1 MNLKN
6 IAIHGRALNAETI
19 PYYTS
24 ILKYLEEKGI
34 NVSISKSF
42 RSLNQGALPTDSFGT
57 FEKVSNE
64 YKPDALFS
72 LGGDGTIL
80 DSLTLIRDHQTPI
93 LGINM
98 GRLGF
103 LATISLDQVIKALD
117 QFFDHK
123 FWYDMRSM
131 VSLDSE
137 DHSIFGESKFALNEL
152 AIIRKETSSMLVI
165 HAYLNGNYLTTYW
178 ADGVMVSTPTG
189 STGYSLSCG
198 GPILMPQTNNF
209 IITPVSPHNLNLRP
223 LIVADSSE
231 ITFEIDAREVGYLIS
246 MDSRSESIENPTK
259 LRIKKSNF
267 KANLIRIEGDNFVD
281 TLRNKLS
288 WGLDARN

>member
-1 MNLKN
+1 LEK
-6 IAIHGRALNAETI
+6 IAIHGRQLSAETI

-24 ILKYLEEKGI
+24 IIKYLSEKGI
-34 NVSISKSF
+34 QVKLSSSF
-42 RSLNQGALPTDSFGT
+42 RRLNEGLLPTDSLDT
-57 FEKVSNE
+57 FERVDAQ
-64 YKPDALFS
+64 YQPDAMFS

-80 DSLTLIRDHQTPI
+80 NSLTIIGAYETPI

-103 LATISLDQVIKALD
+103 LATISVDMVLRALD

-123 FWYDMRSM
+123 YWFDMRTLLA
-131 VSLDSE
+131 LDIDNKE
-137 DHSIFGESKFALNEL
+137 LFGENPFALNEL
-152 AIIRKETSSMLVI
+152 AILRKETSSMLVI
-165 HAYLNGNYLTTYW
+165 NAYLNGEHLTTYW
-178 ADGVMVSTPTG
+178 SDGVMVSTPTG

-223 LIVADSSE
+223 LIVADTSE
-231 ITFEIDAREVGYLIS
+231 ITFEVESKETGYLIS
-246 MDSRSESIENPTK
+246 MDSRSEAIDSSLK
-259 LRIKKSNF
+259 IKIRKASF
-267 KANLIRIEGDNFVD
+267 KANLIRIEGDNFLD

-288 WGLDARN
+288 WGLDKRN

>member
-1 MNLKN
+1 MEK
-6 IAIHGRALNAETI
+6 IAIHGRQLSAETI

-24 ILKYLEEKGI
+24 IIKYLSEKGI
-34 NVSISKSF
+34 QVKLSSSF
-42 RSLNQGALPTDSFGT
+42 RRLNEGLLPTDSLDT
-57 FEKVSNE
+57 FERVDAQ
-64 YKPDALFS
+64 YQPDAMFS

-80 DSLTLIRDHQTPI
+80 NSLTIIGAYETPI

-103 LATISLDQVIKALD
+103 LATISVDMVLRALD

-123 FWYDMRSM
+123 YWFDMRTLLA
-131 VSLDSE
+131 LDIDNKE
-137 DHSIFGESKFALNEL
+137 LFGENPFALNEL
-152 AIIRKETSSMLVI
+152 AILRKETSSMLVI
-165 HAYLNGNYLTTYW
+165 NAYLNGEHLTTYW
-178 ADGVMVSTPTG
+178 SDGVMVSTPTG

-223 LIVADSSE
+223 LIVADTSE
-231 ITFEIDAREVGYLIS
+231 ITFEVESKETGYLIS
-246 MDSRSESIENPTK
+246 MDSRSEAIDSSLK
-259 LRIKKSNF
+259 IKIRKASF
-267 KANLIRIEGDNFVD
+267 KANLIRIEGDNFLD

-288 WGLDARN
+288 WGLDKRN

>member
-1 MNLKN
+1 VKN
-6 IAIHGRALNAETI
+6 IAIHGRSLNAETI

-24 ILKYLEEKGI
+24 IVKYLEEKGI
-34 NVSISKSF
+34 NVSLSQSF
-42 RSLNQGALPTDSFGT
+42 RDRNEGVLPSDGFGT
-57 FEKVSNE
+57 FQVISDEF
-64 YKPDALFS
+64 KPNALFS

-80 DSLTLIRDHQTPI
+80 DSLTLVGSFETPI

-103 LATISLDQVIKALD
+103 LATIGLDQVLKALD
-117 QFFDHK
+117 QFFDHQ

-131 VSLDSE
+131 VCLEAE
-137 DHSIFGESKFALNEL
+137 DESIFGKSKFALNEL

-165 HAYLNGNYLTTYW
+165 HSYLNGNYLTTYW

-223 LIVADSSE
+223 LIVSDSSE
-231 ITFEIDAREVGYLIS
+231 ITFEIDAREAGFLVS
-246 MDSRSESIENPTK
+246 MDSRSESIDKPSR
-259 LRIKKSNF
+259 LLIKKAPF
-267 KANLIRIEGDNFVD
+267 KANLIRIEGDNFVE

-288 WGLDARN
+288 WGLDTRN

>member
-1 MNLKN
+1 MILKS
-6 IAIHGRALNAETI
+6 IAIHGRSLNADTI

-24 ILKYLEEKGI
+24 IIKYLQEKGI
-34 NVSISKSF
+34 DVSLSEGF
-42 RSLNQGALPTDSFGT
+42 RERNSDRLPTDDFKT
-57 FEKVSNE
+57 FQTINE
-64 YKPDALFS
+64 DYQPQALFS

-80 DSLTLIRDHQTPI
+80 DALTLIGKYETPI

-103 LATISLDQVIKALD
+103 LATIGLDQILKALD

-123 FWYDMRSM
+123 FWYDTRSM
-131 VSLDSE
+131 VCLQTE
-137 DHSIFGESKFALNEL
+137 DASVFGESKFALNEL
-152 AIIRKETSSMLVI
+152 AMIRKETSSMLVI

-231 ITFEIDAREVGYLIS
+231 ITFEIDAKEAGFLVS
-246 MDSRSESIENPTK
+246 MDSRSESFDNPSK
-259 LRIKKSNF
+259 LMIRKAPF
-267 KANLIRIEGDNFVD
+267 KANLIRIQGDNFIE

-288 WGLDARN
+288 WGLDTRN

>member
-1 MNLKN
+1 LKH
-6 IAIHGRALNAETI
+6 IAIHGRALNADTI
-19 PYYTS
+19 PNYVG
-24 ILKYLEEKGI
+24 IVQNLQEKGI
-34 NVSISKSF
+34 EVALSSSFRRLNQENLPPDSFDTYDCISKDY
-42 RSLNQGALPTDSFGT
+42 L
-57 FEKVSNE
+57 
-64 YKPDALFS
+64 PDAMFS

-80 DSLTLIRDHQTPI
+80 DSLTLIGEHETPL

-103 LATISLDQVIKALD
+103 LTSIGLDSELKALD
-117 QFFDHK
+117 QFFEGQ
-123 FWYDMRSM
+123 Y
-131 VSLDSE
+131 SLDSRSLVALE
-137 DHSIFGESKFALNEL
+137 TSVESIFGKSKFALNEL
-152 AIIRKETSSMLVI
+152 AILRKETSSMLVI

-198 GPILMPQTNNF
+198 GPILMPQTHNF

-231 ITFEIDAREVGYLIS
+231 ITFEIEGREAGYLIS
-246 MDSRSESIENPTK
+246 MDSRSEAINSPTK
-259 LRIKKSNF
+259 LIVKRAPF
-267 KANLIRIEGDNFVD
+267 KANLIRIEGDNFIE

-288 WGLDARN
+288 WGLDKRN

>member
-1 MNLKN
+1 MKI
-6 IAIHGRALNAETI
+6 IAIHGRALSAETI

-24 ILKYLEEKGI
+24 IIKYLEEKGI
-34 NVSISKSF
+34 AISLSKSF
-42 RSLNQGALPTDSFGT
+42 RNLNIGLLPADDFGT
-57 FEKVSNE
+57 FTQITEKFQPE
-64 YKPDALFS
+64 ALFS

-80 DSLTLIRDHQTPI
+80 DSLTLIRDFETPI

-103 LATISLDQVIKALD
+103 LATIAQDQVIKALD
-117 QFFDHK
+117 QFFDHR
-123 FWYDMRSM
+123 FWYDSRSL
-131 VSLDSE
+131 VALHSD
-137 DHSIFGESKFALNEL
+137 DHSIFTENRFALNEL
-152 AIIRKETSSMLVI
+152 AISRKETSSMLVI
-165 HAYLNGNYLTTYW
+165 HAFLNGNYLTTYW

-223 LIVADSSE
+223 MIVADSSE
-231 ITFEIDAREVGYLIS
+231 ITFEIDSKEAGYLVS
-246 MDSRSESIENPTK
+246 MDSRSQSVDNPSRLTIRK
-259 LRIKKSNF
+259 ASF
-267 KANLIRIEGDNFVD
+267 KANLIRIEGDNFIE

-288 WGLDARN
+288 WGLDKRN